1 MANLRLENV
10 TKRFGPITAVKSLN
24 LDIRDGEFFSIL
36 GPPGAGKTTTLR
48 LIVGL
53 EKPDAGVVYIDGE
66 PANEVHPGQRDIAMV
81 FQNLAL
87 YPDKTVFDNMAYPLR
102 ERKLPKD
109 EIDRQVRATAKAL
122 YIEHLLARKPAKL
135 SGGERQRVAIG
146 RAMVRQ
152 PKAYLLDEPLANLDA
167 LLRLEMRVELKRL
180 QGELGQTLVYVTH
193 DQVEAMSMAD
203 RIAVLNK
210 GALQQCDAPEVVYN
224 LPANRFVATTIGS
237 PPTNFVTADVRPHG
251 DNLLFAHPAFA
262 LAAEGGSH
270 PVRAAL
276 EAGQGGSQSLPEK
289 VLIGFRPEDV
299 RVSTSESDGCS
310 IPAQVSVVEPLGGET
325 VVDLHVGGDLVK
337 AVVPPTQ
344 RLEERRHVWLE
355 IDPARTHLF
364 DARTGLRIYTTG
376 QAGQLAC
383 LEAAH

>member
-1 MANLRLENV
+1 MANLKLENV

-53 EKPDAGVVYIDGE
+53 EKPDAGTVYIDGE
-66 PANEVHPGQRDIAMV
+66 PANEVHPGKRDIAMV

-109 EIDRQVRATAKAL
+109 EIERLVKATAKSL
-122 YIEHLLARKPAKL
+122 YIDHLLKRKPAKL

-146 RAMVRQ
+146 RAMVRK

-210 GALQQCDAPEVVYN
+210 GVLQQCDPPEVVYN

-251 DNLLFAHPAFA
+251 DNLLLAHPAFA
-262 LAAEGGSH
+262 LAAEGGRH
-270 PVRAAL
+270 PVRGVF
-276 EAGQGGSQSLPEK
+276 AGGGIEQLPDK
-289 VLIGFRPEDV
+289 VLVGFRPEDV
-299 RVSTSESDGCS
+299 RVSTAQANGFNV
-310 IPAQVSVVEPLGGET
+310 PAQVSVVEPLGGET
-325 VVDLHVGGDLVK
+325 VVDLHLGSDLVK

-344 RLEERRHVWLE
+344 RLEERRHVWLN
-355 IDPARTHLF
+355 IDPARIHLF
-364 DARTGLRIYTTG
+364 DARTGQRIYTTG
-376 QAGQLAC
+376 QAEPFAC
-383 LEAAH
+383 LEAVH